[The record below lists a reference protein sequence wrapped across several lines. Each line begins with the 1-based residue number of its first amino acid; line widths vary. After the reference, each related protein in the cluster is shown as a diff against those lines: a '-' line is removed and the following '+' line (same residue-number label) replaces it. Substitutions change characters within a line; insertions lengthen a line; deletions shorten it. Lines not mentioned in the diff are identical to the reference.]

1 MKCWV
6 IGHKSEKGGDYQIEV
21 CETHEKMSER
31 LRLIHKA
38 GNREIF
44 YISAQ
49 DILS

>member
-6 IGHKSEKGGDYQIEV
+6 IAHMSEKGGDYQVEV
-21 CETHEKMSER
+21 CETYEKMSER
-31 LRLIHKA
+31 LREVHKA
-38 GNREIF
+38 GNREIL

>member
-1 MKCWV
+1 MRCWV
-6 IGHKSEKGGDYQIEV
+6 IGHKSEKGGDYQVDV

-31 LRLIHKA
+31 LLEIRSM

-49 DILS
+49 EILE